1 MSQLKLTKSQ
11 VDKIPFTVGGQRI
24 YMDRDIPGF
33 GLRVG
38 RQVKCYFVQRHIG
51 RKNIRVTIGRHG
63 IFTAE
68 EARREARELLVRMT
82 RGENPNEAK
91 RRARVYTITLGEA
104 LDEYLLIR
112 KELRPFTVKTY
123 RHVISY
129 YLEDWVDKPL
139 ADITANMV
147 IQMHFRIGTA
157 VSGDTANNVM
167 RVLRA
172 IYNLAILVHE
182 DMPSNPV
189 LRLTQTRAWYRQVR
203 RQSVVKL
210 HELPA
215 WYSAVMDL
223 ENDLARDYLRLIL
236 FTGMRRSEALRLR
249 WRDVDLK
256 ERTLFVPDTKNHEPL
271 MLPLSEFLM
280 QLFQVRYQASGD
292 SEFVFPGDGATG
304 HAIEPKKFIGHVRE
318 ASGVE
323 FTLHDL
329 RRTFITVAES
339 LDISTY
345 ALKRLLN
352 HKDSRDVT
360 AGYIVLTAERLRQPM
375 DKISRFLL
383 SACQPKEAPAHLSSF
398 DPGLR
403 DVHQASAIPTFTSS
417 LPPKADIKRYN

>member
-1 MSQLKLTKSQ
+1 MSQLKLTKGQ

-51 RKNIRVTIGRHG
+51 RKNVRVTIGRHG

-223 ENDLARDYLRLIL
+223 ENELARDYLRLVL

-280 QLFQVRYQASGD
+280 QLFRKSV
-292 SEFVFPGDGATG
+292 V
-304 HAIEPKKFIGHVRE
+304 
-318 ASGVE
+318 
-323 FTLHDL
+323 
-329 RRTFITVAES
+329 
-339 LDISTY
+339 
-345 ALKRLLN
+345 
-352 HKDSRDVT
+352 
-360 AGYIVLTAERLRQPM
+360 
-375 DKISRFLL
+375 
-383 SACQPKEAPAHLSSF
+383 
-398 DPGLR
+398 
-403 DVHQASAIPTFTSS
+403 
-417 LPPKADIKRYN
+417 